1 MVADRGRY
9 LVPKSEVDYQL
20 WNRPIG
26 VTDPA
31 RTGQGNAP

>member
-1 MVADRGRY
+1 M
-9 LVPKSEVDYQL
+9 PTNEVDYQL

-31 RTGQGNAP
+31 RTGQGTGGT